1 MARVFAVDADEI
13 VFNYIDPF
21 LDFIN
26 AKFGT
31 SHKRSAVTSYSFEES
46 GVIPKGTNN
55 LYVKEF
61 GDAGGI
67 ATLPLMPDAQKYIQ
81 KILEKDTIFYVT
93 SRSSD
98 YYSDT
103 EAALVVN
110 GIWAPMLF
118 STKAMPKAQIVRAI
132 GAVALL
138 DDSPTF
144 VNEVLDHTSSKAIL
158 MSNIQGSIDVCRSP
172 YKVRSWAEA
181 YEELMK

>member
-1 MARVFAVDADEI
+1 MARVYAIDADEI

-21 LDFIN
+21 IAFIN
-26 AKFGT
+26 AILGT
-31 SHKRSAVTSYSFEES
+31 NHVRSTVTSYSFEDS

-55 LYVKEF
+55 YYVKAF
-61 GDAGGI
+61 GDSGGI
-67 ATLPLMPDAQKYIQ
+67 ANLPLMPGAQRNIQ
-81 KILEKDTIFYVT
+81 KLLEKDSIFYVT

-103 EAALVVN
+103 EAALVAN

-118 STKAMPKAQIVRAI
+118 STKAMPKAQIIRAI

-144 VNEVLDHTSSKAIL
+144 INEVLDHTNSKAIL
-158 MSNIQGSIDVCRSP
+158 MTNIQGSIDVCRSP
-172 YKVRSWAEA
+172 YKVKSWDEA
-181 YEELMK
+181 YEELTK